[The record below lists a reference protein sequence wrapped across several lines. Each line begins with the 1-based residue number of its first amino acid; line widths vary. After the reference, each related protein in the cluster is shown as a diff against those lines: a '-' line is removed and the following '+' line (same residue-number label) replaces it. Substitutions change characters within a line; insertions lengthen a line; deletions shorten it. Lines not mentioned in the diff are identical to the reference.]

1 MHGGPAAPKLAPTP
15 SEWFEAGRSPL
26 TAWLL
31 GPGVAPKGTRV
42 LSAIVGK
49 VLWSMVESG
58 GVELCLLVLAA
69 LCLLA
74 LADDRRFYFGF
85 PQPDEGRES
94 VWEDADEAI
103 FKYDLPRVV
112 SGGPRGS
119 GR

>member
-26 TAWLL
+26 KAWLL

-42 LSAIVGK
+42 LSAMVGK
-49 VLWSMVESG
+49 ALGSMVESG

-69 LCLLA
+69 LRSLA
-74 LADDRRFYFGF
+74 LADDLRSYFGF
-85 PQPDEGRES
+85 PQPDEGRDS
-94 VWEDADEAI
+94 VWEDSEEVI
-103 FKYDLPRVV
+103 LRNDLLRVV
-112 SGGPRGS
+112 SRGRRGS